1 MFWQNLSLKW
11 KMALPILFITLL
23 LIGLSTYQLS
33 AINTVNHDFI
43 KIYENYVPAL
53 DLTLNADRDFYQAQV
68 AERTLAMGSDNAD
81 LYKDYHSNIKQVH
94 DRLNKVLNL
103 EVSDS
108 LKAKVTTFLKALKAW
123 QINSNAMVADM
134 QAGRV
139 ATVVSSDL
147 SQGALAKEFEGVRDI
162 LDSIG
167 EEISSTSNTLSEGV
181 HNTSQQAIATIIVV
195 CLITIVIAI
204 SLAFIAPKIIV
215 ANVHFLHD
223 KLESLVSGDG
233 DLTARLPKMG
243 NDEIG
248 KMSYSFNRFIKSLQV
263 LIKTI
268 ADSSQ
273 HVNSA
278 SSELENMVKGSRH
291 TAHEQASAVEMV
303 ATAATQMSTAINEV
317 SKNTQ
322 QVATE
327 AKDADNNAKQ
337 AANTFENT
345 IAQITDLSQSVDHS
359 AQTIQTLENEA
370 NSIVSVLDVIKGI
383 AEQTNLLALNAAI
396 EAARAGEQGRGFA
409 VVADEV
415 RTLASR
421 TQESTEDINKMIASL
436 QNGVKNAVLSMEE
449 GKSKAART
457 VESAGNAQNSLQG
470 VTTYLQS
477 ISDHILQVASAVEQ
491 QSAVVEEIN
500 GNISNINNL
509 ADSAAETAT
518 TVEASGN
525 DLAQE
530 SSRLYQLV
538 SRFKV

>member
-291 TAHEQASAVEMV
+291 TAHEQASSVEMV

-359 AQTIQTLENEA
+359 AQTILTLENEA

>member
-1 MFWQNLSLKW
+1 
-11 KMALPILFITLL
+11 MALPILFITLL

>member
-23 LIGLSTYQLS
+23 LIGLSSYQLS

-68 AERTLAMGSDNAD
+68 AERTLAMGSDNPD
-81 LYKDYHSNIKQVH
+81 LFDDYNSNIKQVH
-94 DRLNKVLNL
+94 ERLNKVLSL
-103 EVSDS
+103 EVSES
-108 LKAKVTTFLKALKAW
+108 LKSKVTIFLKALKAW
-123 QINSNAMVADM
+123 EINSNAMVADL

-139 ATVVSSDL
+139 ATADSSAL
-147 SQGALAKEFEGVRDI
+147 SQGPLAKEFEGVRDI

-167 EEISSTSNTLSEGV
+167 EEISSTSNILSEGV
-181 HNTSQQAIATIIVV
+181 HSTSQQAIATIIVV
-195 CLITIVIAI
+195 CLITVVVAI

-223 KLESLVSGDG
+223 KLESLISGDG

-248 KMSYSFNRFIKSLQV
+248 KMSYSFNRFIKSLQG
-263 LIKTI
+263 LIKSI

-273 HVNSA
+273 QVNTA
-278 SSELENMVKGSRH
+278 SSKLESMVQGSRN
-291 TAHEQASAVEMV
+291 TAHEQANAVDMV

-317 SKNTQ
+317 SQNTQ
-322 QVATE
+322 QVANE

-337 AANTFENT
+337 ASSTFEST
-345 IAQITDLSQSVDHS
+345 IIQINDLSESVDHS

-436 QNGVKNAVLSMEE
+436 QSGVKNAVHSMEE
-449 GKSKAART
+449 GKEKAAKT
-457 VESAGNAQNSLQG
+457 VESANNAQTSLQG

-477 ISDHILQVASAVEQ
+477 ISDHILQVASAVEE
-491 QSAVVEEIN
+491 QSSVVEEIN
-500 GNISNINNL
+500 GNINNINTL
-509 ADSAAETAT
+509 ADSAAETAV

-525 DLAQE
+525 ELAQE
-530 SSRLYQLV
+530 SSRLYQQV